1 MSTSLISKVKW
12 DQRFTGQ
19 KCGQCQSNSL
29 HLGDPQIHPETLA
42 NERKRHENK
51 GCFRPA
57 HSGEPERG
65 TRFLAPAEVA
75 AMNFGSDT
83 RILEAATPEA
93 EPLVTLVSTFTGSRT
108 RLAKQGSSASLSLRL
123 PGDSVEGE
131 VSIAQSSSIIPG
143 G

>member
-1 MSTSLISKVKW
+1 MA
-12 DQRFTGQ
+12 
-19 KCGQCQSNSL
+19 
-29 HLGDPQIHPETLA
+29 H
-42 NERKRHENK
+42 ERKRHENK

-57 HSGEPERG
+57 RSGEPERG

-75 AMNFGSDT
+75 AVNFGSDT

-93 EPLVTLVSTFTGSRT
+93 GPVVTLVSTFAGSRT
-108 RLAKQGSSASLSLRL
+108 RPAKRGSSASLSPRL

-131 VSIAQSSSIIPG
+131 VSVAQSSSIVPG